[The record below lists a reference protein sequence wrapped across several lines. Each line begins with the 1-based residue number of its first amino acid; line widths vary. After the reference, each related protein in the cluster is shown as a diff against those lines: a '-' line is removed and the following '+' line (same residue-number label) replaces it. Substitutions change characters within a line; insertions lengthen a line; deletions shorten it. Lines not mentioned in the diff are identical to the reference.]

1 VYPAG
6 PSRLH
11 SFLIFKAH
19 IPMKRWL
26 KWTVAVVLI
35 ALLAGG
41 ALRAL
46 SSRKAQKDAL
56 AAQQAA
62 SQTQVSIALGAN
74 DVVAVHSMAL
84 RQGIA
89 ISGPIKAVN
98 SAFVKAKVAGEL
110 QGLSVREGDVVTAG
124 QVIARV
130 DSTEFQARV
139 RQAQQQAEAAKA
151 QVDIAKRSFDNNSSL
166 VNQGFISKTALE
178 SSAANLAAAEASYRA
193 AQAGADVTGKSLNDT
208 VLRAP
213 ISGQIAQRLA
223 QPGERV
229 SVDARIVEIVDLSRL
244 ELEASLGA
252 TDSLDVK
259 LGQTAQLSVEG
270 STGTLTA
277 KVTRINPSAVAG
289 SRAVLAYLSL
299 EPHSGL
305 RQGLFAQG
313 HLQTGT
319 LQALALPLSAV
330 RTDKPQPYVQVIAN
344 GKVDHVTVDV
354 LGRGD
359 VDGVTFAAVKGVA
372 DGTQVLSGTVGKVRA
387 GTPVQ
392 TSSAQDVK

>member
-1 VYPAG
+1 
-6 PSRLH
+6 
-11 SFLIFKAH
+11 
-19 IPMKRWL
+19 MKRWL

-344 GKVDHVTVDV
+344 GKVDHVTVEV